1 MAEDHFHT
9 DVYAWEERVLNFVSE
24 NAGKR
29 LVECEFLL
37 LDQLQQRH

>member
-1 MAEDHFHT
+1 MTEDHLNS

-29 LVECEFLL
+29 LV
-37 LDQLQQRH
+37 